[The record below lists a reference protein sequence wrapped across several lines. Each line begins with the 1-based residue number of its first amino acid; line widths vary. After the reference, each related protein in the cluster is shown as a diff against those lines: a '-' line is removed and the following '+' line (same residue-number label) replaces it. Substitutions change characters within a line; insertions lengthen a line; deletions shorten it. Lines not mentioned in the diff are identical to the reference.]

1 MLSEHNKNEYSSEK
15 QGLPC
20 SSNFPVA
27 TRSSLVA
34 HAHRQETGVQS
45 LGRSSGE
52 GSGNPLPIFLL
63 GESHGQ
69 RRLAGYSP
77 WGRKESDTTE
87 QLILLK
93 N

>member
-34 HAHRQETGVQS
+34 PAHRQETRVRS
-45 LGRSSGE
+45 LGWEDPLEKGMATHSQSSCLE
-52 GSGNPLPIFLL
+52 NPMDRGDLL
-63 GESHGQ
+63 ATAHGVTKS
-69 RRLAGYSP
+69 R
-77 WGRKESDTTE
+77 T
-87 QLILLK
+87 QLS